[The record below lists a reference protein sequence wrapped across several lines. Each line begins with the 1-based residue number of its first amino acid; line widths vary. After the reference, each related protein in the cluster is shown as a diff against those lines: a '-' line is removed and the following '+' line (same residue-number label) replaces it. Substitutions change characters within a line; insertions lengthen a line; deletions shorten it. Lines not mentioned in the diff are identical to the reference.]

1 MTWLYLFHFVFLA
14 ALLGSTVWLILLARV
29 HDRD

>member
-1 MTWLYLFHFVFLA
+1 MTWLYLSHFVFLA
-14 ALLGSTVWLILLARV
+14 VLLASSVWLILLARV

>member
-1 MTWLYLFHFVFLA
+1 MKWLYLSHFVFLA
-14 ALLGSTVWLILLARV
+14 VLLASTVGLIMLARV